1 MTTPEAFRR
10 RKDRFFKTD
19 PRSPLTARQRE
30 AFDGLLYYP
39 LDPGLR
45 YELPLE
51 EFPEKREVWLQTS
64 TGDQVCYQRWGRIRF
79 AVGGQP
85 VALVIY
91 AVPGTGNFF
100 LPFRDATSGVE
111 TYAGGRYLEI
121 DSLPDGRVIVDFN
134 LAYNPYCAY
143 NPHWS
148 CPIPPDENR
157 LPVPIRAGERLP
169 VGEWVEGGE

>member
-1 MTTPEAFRR
+1 MTAPEVLRR
-10 RKDRFFKTD
+10 RKDWFFKTN
-19 PRSPLTARQRE
+19 PHSPLTARQRE
-30 AFDGLLYYP
+30 AFGGLLYYP
-39 LDPGLR
+39 LDPSLR

-64 TGDQVCYQRWGRIRF
+64 TGDQVCYHRWGRIRF
-79 AVGGQP
+79 EVGGQP

-91 AVPGTGNFF
+91 AVPGTASFF
-100 LPFRDATSGVE
+100 LPFKDATSGIE

-121 DSLPDGRVIVDFN
+121 DSLPDGRVVVDFN

-169 VGEWVEGGE
+169 VGEWVEDRE